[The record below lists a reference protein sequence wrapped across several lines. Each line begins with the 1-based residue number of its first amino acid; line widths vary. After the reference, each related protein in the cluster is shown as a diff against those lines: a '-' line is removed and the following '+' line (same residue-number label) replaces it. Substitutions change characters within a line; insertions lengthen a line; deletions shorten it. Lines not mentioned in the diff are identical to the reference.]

1 MEHLGDVGHLDSRF
15 GPFVDSVSL
24 SQDRS
29 TVLTKHTI
37 ASEIILDALM
47 ELLGDVGHVESP
59 FGHFRD
65 SIRFGV

>member
-37 ASEIILDALM
+37 ASEIIFDAPD
-47 ELLGDVGHVESP
+47 GTP
-59 FGHFRD
+59 R
-65 SIRFGV
+65 